1 MKDGIVF
8 KVLLWRKVMNNIRKN
23 ITCIETAILKKYE
36 LKISKNQYVVLMLKD
51 TDGVISIETESYSEG
66 LSVYEKSRNGKFICY
81 RRILNDNELNGLCES
96 ILAEYLTDRN
106 I

>member
-8 KVLLWRKVMNNIRKN
+8 KVLLRRKVMNNIRKN

-51 TDGVISIETESYSEG
+51 TDGVISIETESDSEG

-96 ILAEYLTDRN
+96 VLTEYLTDR
-106 I
+106 